1 MSKKRDIYNEMDSEE
16 QNDVYGEDYPSY
28 YEEEDGVPDP
38 EEEDKPADDPMQ
50 YPDDLEGAGYIDT
63 EEMEREAELRKKN
76 PYHLCTVDGHE
87 VEWGHNYDVP
97 FDFYYDEP
105 DDWMPAAIRKGGR
118 RGRQEEDYSSP
129 SSSSE
134 TSSSE
139 SSSDSSSEEEEDD
152 DSSDTSSSE
161 EETSRGRGG
170 RRKVTR
176 RAKPKTGRK
185 TMRSANRTT
194 KKRASKKTNK
204 KRR

>member
-28 YEEEDGVPDP
+28 YEEEDGVPVP
-38 EEEDKPADDPMQ
+38 EEEDEPADDPMQ
-50 YPDDLEGAGYIDT
+50 YPDVLEGAGYFDD
-63 EEMEREAELRKKN
+63 EAE
-76 PYHLCTVDGHE
+76 E
-87 VEWGHNYDVP
+87 VNGYEEEP
-97 FDFYYDEP
+97 LDFFYGKP
-105 DDWMPAAIRKGGR
+105 RNWLPMTR
-118 RGRQEEDYSSP
+118 RGGSGKGKYRERDYDFSSP

-134 TSSSE
+134 TSSS
-139 SSSDSSSEEEEDD
+139 SDSSDSSSEEEEED
-152 DSSDTSSSE
+152 DSSDTSSE
-161 EETSRGRGG
+161 EETTRGRGG

-194 KKRASKKTNK
+194 KKRAPKKTNK

>member
-16 QNDVYGEDYPSY
+16 QNDVYAEDYPSY
-28 YEEEDGVPDP
+28 YEEEDGVPVP
-38 EEEDKPADDPMQ
+38 EEDEPADDPMQ
-50 YPDDLEGAGYIDT
+50 YPDDLEGAGYFDD
-63 EEMEREAELRKKN
+63 EAEE
-76 PYHLCTVDGHE
+76 E
-87 VEWGHNYDVP
+87 VNAYEEP
-97 FDFYYDEP
+97 MDFYFGSP
-105 DDWMPAAIRKGGR
+105 RNWLPMTR
-118 RGRQEEDYSSP
+118 RGGSGKGKYRERDYDYSSP

-161 EETSRGRGG
+161 EETTRGRG

-176 RAKPKTGRK
+176 RAKAKTGRK
-185 TMRSANRTT
+185 TMRSANRTS
-194 KKRASKKTNK
+194 KKRAPKKTNK